1 MKKINIALCGVGNVG
16 SSFIDLLFTSREKIK
31 SNFDIEINLTL
42 IGSRKGEI
50 ANNDFQGQIE
60 RDILK
65 VPLHKDI
72 DIVVELIGGTDI
84 SYELAKLALEN
95 NKHFVTANK
104 ALIAEKGP
112 ELFKLASKQSLHI
125 GFEASVGGG
134 IPIIRTL
141 RDGLISNKIN
151 WFKGILN
158 GTSNYILSKMYL
170 EDQTYEDALK
180 SAQELGFAEP
190 DPTFDI
196 DGTDSSQ
203 KTAILSFLSFNG
215 EVSPLKIY
223 KEGIDKI
230 KSLDLEYGKELGF
243 SIKPLS
249 IGVNNKDELFLGTFP
264 SFIKKHEILANVNFE
279 TNVIEINSANLNST
293 AYQGPGA
300 GGYPTST
307 SVINDILDIAK
318 GKIFDYS
325 NLLNPIEISDFDAFK
340 TSRYLRLM
348 VTDEP
353 GVVAEISKLI
363 AEKGLSIDNL
373 IQKENKNHENI
384 IPIIIVLGEC
394 SEKIS
399 KSLIHDLEKLSQV
412 REPVQHIRFID

>member
-1 MKKINIALCGVGNVG
+1 M
-16 SSFIDLLFTSREKIK
+16 LFTSREKIK

-95 NKHFVTANK
+95 KKHFVTANK

-112 ELFKLASKQSLHI
+112 ELFKLASKQGLHI

-170 EDQTYEDALK
+170 EDQTYEEALK

-190 DPTFDI
+190 D
-196 DGTDSSQ
+196 Q
-203 KTAILSFLSFNG
+203 LLILTGL
-215 EVSPLKIY
+215 IRH
-223 KEGIDKI
+223 
-230 KSLDLEYGKELGF
+230 
-243 SIKPLS
+243 
-249 IGVNNKDELFLGTFP
+249 
-264 SFIKKHEILANVNFE
+264 KKLQF
-279 TNVIEINSANLNST
+279 
-293 AYQGPGA
+293 
-300 GGYPTST
+300 YPFC
-307 SVINDILDIAK
+307 LLMAK
-318 GKIFDYS
+318 
-325 NLLNPIEISDFDAFK
+325 L
-340 TSRYLRLM
+340 
-348 VTDEP
+348 V
-353 GVVAEISKLI
+353 
-363 AEKGLSIDNL
+363 
-373 IQKENKNHENI
+373 H
-384 IPIIIVLGEC
+384 
-394 SEKIS
+394 
-399 KSLIHDLEKLSQV
+399 
-412 REPVQHIRFID
+412 